1 MFPTLVVSLM
11 RYMNPLRDYPK
22 RTELVLIK
30 CCVMFLNRILVWD
43 WSKMLGFRDFWK
55 KKDKNFYLTKDDKG
69 FPLWVVEPPFP
80 IEVEPEDEPI
90 KSTPE
95 VVSDY
100 ISKSSS

>member
-1 MFPTLVVSLM
+1 
-11 RYMNPLRDYPK
+11 
-22 RTELVLIK
+22 
-30 CCVMFLNRILVWD
+30 
-43 WSKMLGFRDFWK
+43 MLGFRDFWK

-80 IEVEPEDEPI
+80 IEVEPDDETI

-100 ISKSSS
+100 ISKSVS

>member
-1 MFPTLVVSLM
+1 
-11 RYMNPLRDYPK
+11 
-22 RTELVLIK
+22 
-30 CCVMFLNRILVWD
+30 
-43 WSKMLGFRDFWK
+43 MLGFRDFWK

-80 IEVEPEDEPI
+80 IEVEPDDETI

-100 ISKSSS
+100 ITKSSS

>member
-1 MFPTLVVSLM
+1 
-11 RYMNPLRDYPK
+11 
-22 RTELVLIK
+22 
-30 CCVMFLNRILVWD
+30 
-43 WSKMLGFRDFWK
+43 MLGFKDFWK
-55 KKDKNFYLTKDDKG
+55 KKNNDKNFYLTKDDKG

-80 IEVEPEDEPI
+80 IEVEPDDETI